1 VVAQPLK
8 ERAAVTLQS
17 ALYLAPALL
26 LFTLFVALPMV
37 EAAWYSLF
45 RWNGYG
51 RPSDFVGAG
60 NFLLLLQDAD
70 FRTALS
76 NNGWIIAVS
85 LAVQLPLA
93 LALAV
98 QLAAPTAVN
107 RVLRLLFFLPYV
119 LAEVAAGLIWRFL
132 YDAEHG
138 VAAGLALK
146 AGLAPPDLLGE
157 PATALPALLAV
168 VVWKYFGFYMVL
180 FIAGLQQ
187 IDRTLYEAARLDAA
201 TPWTVFR
208 RITLPQL
215 SPTIRL
221 GIFFSVLGSLQAFDL
236 VMALTRGGP
245 SNSTHTMV
253 SYLYEFG
260 VTRMDIGFGS
270 AVGVVLF
277 VLCAGF
283 AWGGRRWLLRSP

>member
-1 VVAQPLK
+1 MTSLKARVQPL
-8 ERAAVTLQS
+8 
-17 ALYLAPALL
+17 LYLVPALG

-51 RPSDFVGAG
+51 RPSEFVGAA
-60 NFLLLLQDAD
+60 NFVLLAQDAD
-70 FRTALS
+70 FRTALA
-76 NNGWIIAVS
+76 NNAWIIAVS
-85 LAVQLPLA
+85 LGLQLPLA

-98 QLAAPTAVN
+98 FLAEPSAIN

-132 YDAEHG
+132 YDANNG
-138 VAAGLALK
+138 VVAGLATQ
-146 AGLAPPDLLGE
+146 AGLVAPDLLGE
-157 PATALPALLAV
+157 PSTALPALLAV

-221 GIFFSVLGSLQAFDL
+221 AIFFAVLGSLQAFDL

-283 AWGGRRWLLRSP
+283 AWCGRRWLLKSS

>member
-1 VVAQPLK
+1 MVAQPLK
-8 ERAAVTLQS
+8 ARAQAL
-17 ALYLAPALL
+17 LYLAPALA
-26 LFTLFVALPMV
+26 LFTLFVAMPMV
-37 EAAWYSLF
+37 EAAWYSLY

-51 RPSDFVGAG
+51 RPSEFVGAA
-60 NFLLLLQDAD
+60 NFVLLAQDAD
-70 FRTALS
+70 FRTALA

-85 LAVQLPLA
+85 LLLQLPLA
-93 LALAV
+93 LLLAV
-98 QLAAPTAVN
+98 QLQGPGLVN

-138 VAAGLALK
+138 VFAGLATQ
-146 AGLAPPDLLGE
+146 AGLTPPDLLGE
-157 PATALPALLAV
+157 PSTALPALLAV
-168 VVWKYFGFYMVL
+168 VVWKYFGFYMIL

-187 IDRTLYEAARLDAA
+187 IDRSLYEAARLDAA
-201 TPWTVFR
+201 SPWTVFR

-215 SPTIRL
+215 APTIRL
-221 GIFFSVLGSLQAFDL
+221 AVFFAVLGSLQAFDL

-253 SYLYEFG
+253 SYLYNFG

-283 AWGGRRWLLRSP
+283 AWGSRRWMLRTS

>member
-1 VVAQPLK
+1 VAAQPLK
-8 ERAAVTLQS
+8 ARAQAL
-17 ALYLAPALL
+17 LYLAPALA

-37 EAAWYSLF
+37 EAAWYSLY

-51 RPSDFVGAG
+51 RPSEFVGAA
-60 NFLLLLQDAD
+60 NFVLLAQDAD
-70 FRTALS
+70 FRTALA
-76 NNGWIIAVS
+76 NNAWIIAVS
-85 LAVQLPLA
+85 LLLQLPLA
-93 LALAV
+93 LLLAV
-98 QLAAPTAVN
+98 QLAGPGLAN

-138 VAAGLALK
+138 VFAGLATQ
-146 AGLAPPDLLGE
+146 AGLTPPDVLGE
-157 PATALPALLAV
+157 PSTALPALLAV
-168 VVWKYFGFYMVL
+168 VVWKYFGFYMIL

-187 IDRTLYEAARLDAA
+187 IDRSLYEAARLDAA
-201 TPWTVFR
+201 SPWTVFR

-215 SPTIRL
+215 APTIRL
-221 GIFFSVLGSLQAFDL
+221 AIFFAVLGSLQAFDL

-253 SYLYEFG
+253 SYLYNFG

-283 AWGGRRWLLRSP
+283 AWGSRRWMLRTS

>member
-1 VVAQPLK
+1 MTSLKARVQPL
-8 ERAAVTLQS
+8 
-17 ALYLAPALL
+17 LYLVPALG

-51 RPSDFVGAG
+51 RPSEFVGAA
-60 NFLLLLQDAD
+60 NFVLLAQDAD
-70 FRTALS
+70 FRTALA
-76 NNGWIIAVS
+76 NNALIIAVS
-85 LAVQLPLA
+85 LGLQLPLA

-98 QLAAPTAVN
+98 FLAEPTAIN

-132 YDAEHG
+132 YDANNG
-138 VAAGLALK
+138 VVAGLATQ
-146 AGLAPPDLLGE
+146 AGLVAPDLLGE
-157 PATALPALLAV
+157 PSTALPALLAV

-221 GIFFSVLGSLQAFDL
+221 AIFFAVLGSLQAFDL

-283 AWGGRRWLLRSP
+283 AWCGRRWLLKSS

>member
-1 VVAQPLK
+1 MTSLKARVQPL
-8 ERAAVTLQS
+8 
-17 ALYLAPALL
+17 LYLVPALG

-51 RPSDFVGAG
+51 RPSEFVGAA
-60 NFLLLLQDAD
+60 NFVLLAQDAD
-70 FRTALS
+70 FRTALA
-76 NNGWIIAVS
+76 NNAWIIAVS
-85 LAVQLPLA
+85 LGLQLPLA

-98 QLAAPTAVN
+98 FLAEPTAIN

-132 YDAEHG
+132 YDANNG
-138 VAAGLALK
+138 VVAGLATQ
-146 AGLAPPDLLGE
+146 AGLVAPDLLGE
-157 PATALPALLAV
+157 PSTALPALLAV

-221 GIFFSVLGSLQAFDL
+221 AIFFAVLGSLQAFDL

-283 AWGGRRWLLRSP
+283 AWCGRRWLLKSS

>member
-1 VVAQPLK
+1 MAAQPLK
-8 ERAAVTLQS
+8 ARAQAL
-17 ALYLAPALL
+17 LYLAPALA

-37 EAAWYSLF
+37 EAAWYSLY

-51 RPSDFVGAG
+51 RPSEFVGAA
-60 NFLLLLQDAD
+60 NFVLLAQDAD
-70 FRTALS
+70 FRTALA
-76 NNGWIIAVS
+76 NNAWIIAVS
-85 LAVQLPLA
+85 LLLQLPLA
-93 LALAV
+93 LLLAV
-98 QLAAPTAVN
+98 QLAGPGLAN

-138 VAAGLALK
+138 VFAGLATQ
-146 AGLAPPDLLGE
+146 AGLTPPDVLGE
-157 PATALPALLAV
+157 PSTALPALLAV
-168 VVWKYFGFYMVL
+168 VVWKYFGFYMIL

-187 IDRTLYEAARLDAA
+187 IDRSLYEAARLDAA
-201 TPWTVFR
+201 SPWTVFR

-215 SPTIRL
+215 APTIRL
-221 GIFFSVLGSLQAFDL
+221 AIFFAVLGSLQAFDL

-253 SYLYEFG
+253 SYLYNFG

-283 AWGGRRWLLRSP
+283 AWGSRRWMLRTS

>member
-1 VVAQPLK
+1 MATQPLK
-8 ERAAVTLQS
+8 ARAAALLQ
-17 ALYLAPALL
+17 AAPFLAPALL
-26 LFTLFVALPMV
+26 LFTMFVALPMV
-37 EAAWYSLF
+37 EAGWYSLF

-51 RPSDFVGAG
+51 RPSEFVALG
-60 NFLLLLQDAD
+60 NFVQLAQDAD
-70 FRTALS
+70 FRTALA
-76 NNGWIIAVS
+76 NNAWIIAVS
-85 LAVQLPLA
+85 LAIQLPLA

-98 QLAAPTAVN
+98 L
-107 RVLRLLFFLPYV
+107 

-132 YDAEHG
+132 HDAEHG

-283 AWGGRRWLLRSP
+283 AWGGRRWML

>member
-138 VAAGLALK
+138 LAAGLATSWHLN
-146 AGLAPPDLLGE
+146 PPDLLGE

-221 GIFFSVLGSLQAFDL
+221 CIFFSVLGSLQAFDL

-283 AWGGRRWLLRSP
+283 AWGGRRWLLRTA

>member
-1 VVAQPLK
+1 MATQPLK
-8 ERAAVTLQS
+8 APFAAKVQPL
-17 ALYLAPALL
+17 LYLAPTLA
-26 LFTLFVALPMV
+26 LFTLFVALPMA

-51 RPSDFVGAG
+51 RPSEFVGAA
-60 NFLLLLQDAD
+60 NFVLLAQDGD
-70 FRTALS
+70 FRTALA
-76 NNGWIIAVS
+76 NNAWIVAVS
-85 LAVQLPLA
+85 LALQLPLA

-98 QLAAPTAVN
+98 LLAAPTALN
-107 RVLRLLFFLPYV
+107 RALRLLFFLPYV

-138 VAAGLALK
+138 VIAGLATR
-146 AGLAPPDLLGE
+146 AGLAAPDLLGE

-221 GIFFSVLGSLQAFDL
+221 AIFFAVLGSLQAFDL

-253 SYLYEFG
+253 SFLYEFG

-283 AWGGRRWLLRSP
+283 AWGGRRWLLK

>member
-1 VVAQPLK
+1 MVAQPLK
-8 ERAAVTLQS
+8 ARAQAL
-17 ALYLAPALL
+17 LYLAPALA

-37 EAAWYSLF
+37 EAAWYSLY

-51 RPSDFVGAG
+51 RPSEFVGAA
-60 NFLLLLQDAD
+60 NFVLLAQDAD
-70 FRTALS
+70 FRTALA
-76 NNGWIIAVS
+76 NNAWIIAVS
-85 LAVQLPLA
+85 LLLQLPLA
-93 LALAV
+93 LLLAV
-98 QLAAPTAVN
+98 QLQGPGLVN

-138 VAAGLALK
+138 VFAALAAQAGLT
-146 AGLAPPDLLGE
+146 PPDVLGE
-157 PATALPALLAV
+157 PSTALPALLAV
-168 VVWKYFGFYMVL
+168 VVWKYFGFYMIL

-187 IDRTLYEAARLDAA
+187 IDRSLYEAARLDAA
-201 TPWTVFR
+201 SPWTVFR

-215 SPTIRL
+215 APTIRL
-221 GIFFSVLGSLQAFDL
+221 AIFFAVLGSLQAFDL

-253 SYLYEFG
+253 SYLYNFG

-283 AWGGRRWLLRSP
+283 AWGSRRWMLRTS